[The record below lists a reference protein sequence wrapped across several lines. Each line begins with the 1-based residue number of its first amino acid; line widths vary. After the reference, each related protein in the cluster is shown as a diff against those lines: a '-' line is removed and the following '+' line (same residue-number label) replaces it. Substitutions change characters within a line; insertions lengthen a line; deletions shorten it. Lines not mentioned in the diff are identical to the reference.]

1 MIVSEILN
9 VTEKA
14 FQDNSI
20 VYAEKHTHLPYSSTT
35 FNNNDEI
42 RIPISHQDVYALP
55 CKSVICFEGKLV
67 KEADGA
73 ATTTGKF
80 INFGIAHLLDEIRY
94 ELNGAVVDRVRNVGI
109 TTTLKSYVSY
119 NKSQNI
125 RLEIAGWSAE
135 KDSIPGL
142 IDAMGNFMIY
152 VPAEML
158 MGIFEDFR
166 KILLNVRQEL
176 VIIRSNNDTNAV
188 INTVTPEQ
196 KLKVHLS
203 KVYWR
208 VPHISV
214 ADVNRLKLLKHI
226 EQSSQLEINF
236 RTWELHE
243 YPALQETTR
252 HNWSIKNATK
262 VETPRYI
269 IVGFQTDRK
278 NQLSKNMSKFDSCN
292 LRNMTLYL
300 NSERYP
306 YDNLNL
312 YFSKNRFAQLY
323 EMFAE
328 FQSSYY
334 ESDNQPVFTPAE
346 FKSIAPIAVI
356 DCSRQNETIK
366 GGSVDIRL
374 DFETSTDVPANTTSY
389 ALLIYDRKVTY
400 NPLTSDV
407 KIIN

>member
-20 VYAEKHTHLPYSSTT
+20 VYAEKHTHQPYSSTT

-42 RIPISHQDVYALP
+42 RIPILHQDVYTFP
-55 CKSVICFEGKLV
+55 SKSVVCFEGKLV
-67 KEADGA
+67 KEEGGVP
-73 ATTTGKF
+73 TTTGKF
-80 INFGIAHLLDEIRY
+80 VNFGISHLLDEIRY

-109 TTTLKSYVSY
+109 TATMKAYVSY
-119 NKSQNI
+119 NSNQSI
-125 RLEIAGWSAE
+125 RLENAGWSPT
-135 KDSIPGL
+135 KDEISAL
-142 IDAMGNFMIY
+142 IDASGNFMIY

-158 MGIFEDFR
+158 MGVFEDFK
-166 KILLNVRQEL
+166 KILINVRQEL
-176 VIIRSNNDTNAV
+176 VIVRSSHDVNAV
-188 INTVTPEQ
+188 INSDATE
-196 KLKVHLS
+196 KLKVNLT

-226 EQSSQLEINF
+226 EHGSQLEMNF
-236 RTWELHE
+236 RSWELHE
-243 YPALQETTR
+243 YPILQQTKR
-252 HNWSIKNATK
+252 HTWAIKNATQ

-278 NQLSKNMSKFDSCN
+278 NKLTKNMSKFDSCD
-292 LRNMTLYL
+292 LRNITLYL

-312 YFSKNRFAQLY
+312 DFSNNKIAHLY
-323 EMFAE
+323 EMYAD

-334 ESDNQPVFTPAE
+334 ERDNQPVLSPAD
-346 FKSIAPIAVI
+346 FKSRAPLAVI
-356 DCSRQNETIK
+356 DCSRQNETLK
-366 GGSVDIRL
+366 GGAVDIRL
-374 DFETSTDVPANTTSY
+374 EFETNTDVAANTTAY
-389 ALLIYDRKVTY
+389 ALILFDRKVKY
-400 NPLTSDV
+400 NPFNSDIKV
-407 KIIN
+407 IN